1 MSLLYEWLE
10 NAVRG
15 QTAAGGSGHAI
26 VYHDTYLSWR
36 GLLHRVERRARELGG
51 MGIVAGDWVGLML
64 GNDPELV
71 VLTLALSKLEAVTV
85 PLDPTTGGRDL
96 DMALEAVPL
105 RAIVTRPNAVDP
117 LAAPSGTLRMNGA
130 TPTPRITAESRHR
143 ISGTLLTC
151 SLYPWTRP
159 RTDEDDAPV
168 VVLFTLDAGG
178 DPKGVVRGAGHL
190 RGIAETL
197 HACVDL
203 GPGAKV
209 LAAAPLFD
217 CQGFD
222 LGLLAALPRGGTLFL
237 DDGTAGPRLAKI
249 LADQAIDLYAGTPR
263 DFAALA
269 RVTNAKPLRGRP
281 VRLICSGVP
290 LPDAVARGF
299 RRRYGVPVLS
309 GYQSCETGPMAID
322 LDGTSPDTVGKPLP
336 GIEIRIA
343 SADGKA
349 VDRGTAG
356 PIWVRGASVAARF
369 LPALPA
375 RAGQVAVGRGR
386 LEGWFRT
393 GDVGTI
399 DEWGRLRLSHR
410 EDDLVRV
417 DRKRVALGEIE
428 SCLESR
434 SDVKAAQAMVE
445 YDDAGSTQIVVRITP
460 GGRCKVSTMLDHCA
474 RQLAPY
480 KVPRRIEIAGQPR
493 RTC

>member
-10 NAVRG
+10 DAVRG
-15 QTAAGGSGHAI
+15 RTAAGGSGHAI
-26 VYHDTYLSWR
+26 IYHDTYLSWR
-36 GLLHRVERRARELGG
+36 GLLHRVERRARELAS
-51 MGIVAGDWVGLML
+51 MGIVAGDFVGLML
-64 GNDPELV
+64 GNDPELI
-71 VLTLALSKLEAVTV
+71 VLALALSKLEAVIV

-117 LAAPSGTLRMNGA
+117 LAAPSGTLRMNGTA
-130 TPTPRITAESRHR
+130 PNPRITAESRHR
-143 ISGTLLTC
+143 VSGTLLTC

-159 RTDEDDAPV
+159 RATSDEAPV

-178 DPKGVVRGAGHL
+178 DPKGVVRGASHL

-197 HACVDL
+197 RASLAL

-217 CQGFD
+217 GQGFD
-222 LGLLAALPRGGTLFL
+222 FGLLAALPHGGTLFL

-249 LADQAIDLYAGTPR
+249 LADQAIDLYAATPR
-263 DFAALA
+263 EFAALA
-269 RVTNAKPLRGRP
+269 RVTNAKPLGGRP
-281 VRLICSGVP
+281 VRLVCSGVP
-290 LPDAVARGF
+290 LPQAVARGF

-309 GYQSCETGPMAID
+309 SYQSCETGPVTID
-322 LDGTSPDTVGKPLP
+322 LDGASPDSVGKPLP

-343 SADGKA
+343 GSDGKA
-349 VDRGTAG
+349 LGAGVAG
-356 PIWVRGASVAARF
+356 PIWVRGASVASQF

-386 LEGWFRT
+386 LAGWFRT
-393 GDVGTI
+393 GDVGTV
-399 DEWGRLRLSHR
+399 DDAGRLRLSHR

-434 SDVKAAQAMVE
+434 SDVKAAQALVE
-445 YDDAGSTQIVVRITP
+445 YDDTGSTQIVVRITP

-480 KVPRRIEIAGQPR
+480 KVPRRIEIAE
-493 RTC
+493 